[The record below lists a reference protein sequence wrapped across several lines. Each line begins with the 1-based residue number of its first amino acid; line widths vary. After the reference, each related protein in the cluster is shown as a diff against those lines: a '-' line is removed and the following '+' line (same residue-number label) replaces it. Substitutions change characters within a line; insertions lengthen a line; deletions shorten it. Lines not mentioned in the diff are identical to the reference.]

1 MDVDETTETPGS
13 GQYVTTV
20 HDARAFIPNPLP
32 DTIHFTS
39 ALVTVIVKA
48 ASALGGLAGVGTWSG
63 SSSIQG
69 VLVGPLLR
77 REATTSSRI
86 EGTRTDLGQLLMF
99 EASDEYRDPEGDAK
113 EVANYLEA
121 LMYGLNRH
129 PDRPISSQFIRE
141 LHSILLQDARGTK
154 LSPGDYRI
162 TQNWI
167 GRSHRIESARYVPP
181 PPTHVIDLM
190 DDLLGFIEH
199 PPSDVPAVVRIAMV
213 HYQFEAIH
221 PFLDGNGR
229 VARLLVVLLLIEWD
243 VLNGPWISISEVL
256 EQRRSEYVDGLR
268 GVSGEGDWEGWIEFF
283 VQALADQA
291 TRDRSRIESL
301 QHIREQWRHHYVEGR
316 STTAVQLVDF
326 VVERPVFNIN
336 QIVQRLAVAVPTA
349 QRAVN
354 LLARD
359 GLIREMT
366 GQKRN
371 RIYVA
376 DEVMEIVMPSP

>member
-1 MDVDETTETPGS
+1 MQTAGS
-13 GQYVTTV
+13 GRYVTTV
-20 HDARAFIPNPLP
+20 HNAQAFIPDKLP
-32 DTIHFTS
+32 DTMEFTP
-39 ALVTVIVKA
+39 ALISTIVDA
-48 ASALGGLAGVGTWSG
+48 ATALGGLAGVGAWPG
-63 SSSIQG
+63 SSTIQG

-77 REATTSSRI
+77 REATASSRI
-86 EGTRTDLGQLLMF
+86 EGTRTDLGQLLVF
-99 EASDEYRDPEGDAK
+99 EASDEHRDPEGDAK

-121 LMYGLNRH
+121 LVYGLNRN

-141 LHSILLQDARGTK
+141 LHTILLQDARGTE
-154 LSPGDYRI
+154 LSPGDYRV

-190 DDLLGFIEH
+190 DDLLAFIEN
-199 PPSDVPAVVRIAMV
+199 PPLDMPAVVRIAIV

-229 VARLLVVLLLIEWD
+229 VGRLLVVLLLIEWN
-243 VLNGPWISISEVL
+243 VLDGPWISISEVL
-256 EQRRSEYVDGLR
+256 EQRRGQYIDGLR
-268 GVSGEGDWEGWIEFF
+268 GVSDEGDWDGWIDFF
-283 VQALADQA
+283 LRALGDQA
-291 TRDRSRIESL
+291 NRDHCRIVSL
-301 QHIREQWRHHYVEGR
+301 QHIREQWRDRYLEGR

-336 QIVQRLAVAVPTA
+336 QVVHDLAVAVPTA

-354 LLARD
+354 LLLSD

-366 GQKRN
+366 GQQRN
-371 RIYVA
+371 RIYIA
-376 DEVMEIVMPSP
+376 DEVMEIVSPS